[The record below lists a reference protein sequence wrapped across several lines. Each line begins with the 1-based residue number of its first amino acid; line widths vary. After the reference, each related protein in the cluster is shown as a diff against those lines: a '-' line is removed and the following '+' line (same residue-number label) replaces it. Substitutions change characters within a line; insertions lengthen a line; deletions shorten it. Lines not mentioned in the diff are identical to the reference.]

1 MLLGTISFAILAI
14 GTWAACRVERR
25 VEQGRPSAH
34 LESWCAGLLI
44 IGGLAL
50 LGFSLDAS
58 LDFKVTRSPAVVS
71 AFPSLSA
78 CAECGEGAAQ

>member
-1 MLLGTISFAILAI
+1 MILGTISFAILAI
-14 GTWAACRVERR
+14 GTWAACRTEERI
-25 VEQGRPSAH
+25 EQGRPSAH

-58 LDFKVTRSPAVVS
+58 LDFKITRWPPVVS
-71 AFPSLSA
+71 AFPSSSA
-78 CAECGEGAAQ
+78 CTECGDGFTQ

>member
-58 LDFKVTRSPAVVS
+58 LDSRITRSPVAVS
-71 AFPSLSA
+71 AVPSSSA
-78 CAECGEGAAQ
+78 CAECGEGASH

>member
-25 VEQGRPSAH
+25 IEQGRPSAH

-44 IGGLAL
+44 IGGLTL

-58 LDFKVTRSPAVVS
+58 LDFKVTRSPAAVS
-71 AFPSLSA
+71 AVPSSGA
-78 CAECGEGAAQ
+78 CAECAEGVSH